1 MWRIIKSELKKQ
13 WVSCVVMGLFIM
25 LSAMMFTMGISLVS
39 ESNTYYTD
47 KLEKTNTYDVGA
59 TLYFH
64 NDEMTE
70 WLLKRISGYP
80 EVEDM
85 KSDKFISNP
94 QIGWNG
100 DLWIGSLRP
109 IDKEKGFNKVDYVT
123 ELEGVENPIYVTKH
137 YLNSNVPFAKIGNKV
152 NVQIVDGKREPI
164 YSKEYTVVG
173 YFEDLTRLWS
183 DFLDI
188 PQRDF
193 DEIEQ
198 VCIESGLPQLVNNT
212 QWIKFRSGIKENLFN
227 RVSND
232 IEAATAIISILGGG
246 QTTPQLNVRASMW
259 GPYYLGAQVTSFGN
273 ILSAVLIAFA
283 LIAIVV
289 ALIIV
294 RFAIV
299 SNIEDDIKNY
309 GVLKGT
315 GYTTADLRR
324 GMLIQY
330 LIVTIVFTIIGCII
344 GALALPIVSSLVGA
358 SSALIWKCAVSPWS
372 IVAAILVPAMIVAGV
387 VYLFSRKLA
396 AITPTVALRS
406 GISSHSFKKN
416 HVPLEKVKGNV
427 NVALSAK
434 STLNDMRRN
443 ITVGIVVAIMSFLC
457 VFTAMLHYNLNI
469 DNDAIAQ
476 VAGYEPSDVTLIGK
490 FDVIEKKFAENTH
503 VVNYSIARQG
513 DTISSDKMPGIFI
526 NPYIRDDWTKTNRKM
541 VYKGRYPENENE
553 ICINKD
559 LAEYFNAKPGD
570 YITLYQKSMPVEYL
584 VTGLF
589 QDMQGKHALM
599 NIDGYMRLFPE
610 QTEYLSNSQAW
621 SGYADFD
628 TKESADEFVRETVKE
643 ILETKE
649 SGLRNCYYSEN
660 EKGNFISTALT
671 TGAEVLTIAMDI
683 VTVIAL
689 FVTLLFVIRLKTI
702 RERRN
707 IAINKAMGYTTGGL
721 IVQMNLGMICV
732 VALASLIGCILGALL
747 TTPLISMVMGGFGV
761 MTLQLTIHY
770 GWVFG
775 IMAAIIAAATVIS
788 ILVSLRIR
796 RITPRSL
803 LVE

>member
-70 WLLKRISGYP
+70 WLLKRVSGYP

-85 KSDKFISNP
+85 KSDKYISTV
-94 QIGWNG
+94 QIGWSG
-100 DLWIGSLRP
+100 DLWSGTLRP

-152 NVQIVDGKREPI
+152 NVQIVDGKQKPI

-212 QWIKFRSGIKENLFN
+212 QWIKFRSGVKENLFN

-232 IEAATAIISILGGG
+232 IEAATAIIGILGGG
-246 QTTPQLNVRASMW
+246 QTTPQLNLRISLW
-259 GPYYLGAQVTSFGN
+259 GPYYWGAQVTSFGN

-344 GALALPIVSSLVGA
+344 GSFALPIVSGLVGS

-490 FDVIEKKFAENTH
+490 FDVVEKKFAENTH
-503 VVNYSIARQG
+503 VVNYSIARHG

-526 NPYIRDDWTKTNRKM
+526 NPYVRDDWTKTNRKM

-559 LAEYFNAKPGD
+559 VATYFNAKPGD

-589 QDMQGKHALM
+589 QDMQGKQALM

-649 SGLRNCYYSEN
+649 SGLMNCYYSEN
-660 EKGNFISTALT
+660 EKGHFISTALT

-775 IMAAIIAAATVIS
+775 IMAAIIAAAAVIS
-788 ILVSLRIR
+788 VLVSLRIR

>member
-47 KLEKTNTYDVGA
+47 KLEKSNTYDVGA

-70 WLLKRISGYP
+70 WLLKRVSGYP

-85 KSDKFISNP
+85 KSDKYIATA
-94 QIGWNG
+94 QIGWSG
-100 DLWIGSLRP
+100 DIWKSWLRP
-109 IDKEKGFNKVDYVT
+109 IDEEKGFNKVDYVT
-123 ELEGVENPIYVTKH
+123 ELEGVENPLYVTKH
-137 YLNSNVPFAKIGNKV
+137 YLNNVPFAKIGNKV
-152 NVQIVDGKREPI
+152 NVQIVDGRQKPI

-173 YFEDLTRLWS
+173 YFEDLTELWNGNI
-183 DFLDI
+183 DI
-188 PQRDF
+188 PKSDF

-198 VCIESGLPQLVNNT
+198 VCIESGLPQLVKNT
-212 QWIKFRSGIKENLFN
+212 QWIKFRSGVNQNLFN
-227 RVSND
+227 RVVND
-232 IEAATAIISILGGG
+232 IEAATAIIGILGGG
-246 QTTPQLNVRASMW
+246 QSTPQLNVQASMW

-330 LIVTIVFTIIGCII
+330 LIVTALFTLIGCII
-344 GALALPIVSSLVGA
+344 GSVALPIVSGLVGS

-372 IVAAILVPAMIVAGV
+372 IVAAILVPAIIVAGV

-476 VAGYEPSDVTLIGK
+476 VSGYEPSDVTVVGRGDIIDKRL
-490 FDVIEKKFAENTH
+490 AENPH
-503 VVNYSIARQG
+503 VVNFSRALQG
-513 DTISSDKMPGIFI
+513 GTTISSDKMPGIFI
-526 NPYIRDDWTKTNRKM
+526 NAYIRDDWTKANRKM

-570 YITLYQKSMPVEYL
+570 YITLYQKRMPVEYL

-589 QDMQGKHALM
+589 QDMQGRHALM
-599 NIDGYMRLFPE
+599 NIEGYLRVFPE
-610 QTEYLSNSQAW
+610 EAEKIDSYAW
-621 SGYADFD
+621 NGYVDFD

-649 SGLRNCYYSEN
+649 SGLMNCYYSEN
-660 EKGNFISTALT
+660 EKGKYISSALT

-775 IMAAIIAAATVIS
+775 IMAAIIAAAAVIS
-788 ILVSLRIR
+788 VLVSLRIR

>member
-1 MWRIIKSELKKQ
+1 
-13 WVSCVVMGLFIM
+13 MGLFIM

-47 KLEKTNTYDVGA
+47 KLEKSNTYDIGA

-70 WLLKRISGYP
+70 WLLKRVSGYP
-80 EVEDM
+80 EVEDI
-85 KSDKFISNP
+85 KTDKYISP
-94 QIGWNG
+94 AQIGWSG
-100 DLWIGSLRP
+100 DLWSGDLRP
-109 IDKEKGFNKVDYVT
+109 IDKEKGFNKIDYVT

-137 YLNSNVPFAKIGNKV
+137 YLDNVPFAKIGNKV
-152 NVQIVDGKREPI
+152 NVQLVDGKQKTI

-173 YFEDLTRLWS
+173 YFEDLTELWS
-183 DFLDI
+183 SYLDI
-188 PQRDF
+188 PQSDF

-198 VCIESGLPQLVNNT
+198 VCIERGLSKAVINI
-212 QWIKFRSGIKENLFN
+212 QWVKFRSGVKQNLFN
-227 RVSND
+227 RVISD
-232 IEAATAIISILGGG
+232 MDAATAIISILAGG
-246 QTTPQLNVRASMW
+246 QTTPQPDIQAGFW

-283 LIAIVV
+283 MLAIVV

-330 LIVTIVFTIIGCII
+330 LIVTALFTLIGCII

-372 IVAAILVPAMIVAGV
+372 IVAAILVPAVIVAGV

-476 VAGYEPSDVTLIGK
+476 VAGYEPSDVTLTGIYGE
-490 FDVIEKKFAENTH
+490 VEKRFEENPH
-503 VVNYSIARQG
+503 VVNYSLTMHG
-513 DTISSDKMPGIFI
+513 DTITSNKMDIFI
-526 NPYIRDDWTKTNRKM
+526 NPYIRDDWTKANRKM

-553 ICINKD
+553 ICVNKEV
-559 LAEYFNAKPGD
+559 AEYFNAKPGD
-570 YITLYQKSMPVEYL
+570 YITIYNKNLAVEYL

-589 QDMQGKHALM
+589 QDMRGKHALM
-599 NIDGYMRLFPE
+599 NVEGYLRIFPDRKDFMMNNA
-610 QTEYLSNSQAW
+610 LW
-621 SGYADFD
+621 FGYADFD
-628 TKESADEFVRETVKE
+628 TKESAEAFVTQAVNE
-643 ILETKE
+643 ILQTKYT
-649 SGLRNCYYSEN
+649 GLITCYLSEN
-660 EKGNFISTALT
+660 EKGKYISTALT

-775 IMAAIIAAATVIS
+775 IMAAIIAAAAVIS
-788 ILVSLRIR
+788 VLVSLRIR
-796 RITPRSL
+796 RITPKSL

>member
-47 KLEKTNTYDVGA
+47 KLEKSNTYDVGA

-70 WLLKRISGYP
+70 WLLKRVSGYP

-85 KSDKFISNP
+85 KSDKYISTV
-94 QIGWNG
+94 QIGWSG
-100 DLWIGSLRP
+100 DLWSGTLRP

-152 NVQIVDGKREPI
+152 NVQIVDGKQKPI

-212 QWIKFRSGIKENLFN
+212 QWIKFRSGVKENLFN

-246 QTTPQLNVRASMW
+246 QTTPQLNLRISLW

-344 GALALPIVSSLVGA
+344 GSFALPIVSGLVGS

-490 FDVIEKKFAENTH
+490 FDVVEKKFAENTH
-503 VVNYSIARQG
+503 VVNYSIARHG

-526 NPYIRDDWTKTNRKM
+526 NPYVRDDWTKTNRKM

-559 LAEYFNAKPGD
+559 VATYFNAKPGD

-589 QDMQGKHALM
+589 QDMQGKQALM

-628 TKESADEFVRETVKE
+628 TKESADEFVSETVKE

-649 SGLRNCYYSEN
+649 SGLMNCYYSEN

-775 IMAAIIAAATVIS
+775 IMAAIIAAAAVIS
-788 ILVSLRIR
+788 VLVSLRIR

>member
-47 KLEKTNTYDVGA
+47 KLEKSNTYDVGA

-70 WLLKRISGYP
+70 WLLKRVSGYP

-85 KSDKFISNP
+85 KSDKYISTV
-94 QIGWNG
+94 QIGWSG
-100 DLWIGSLRP
+100 DLWSGTLRP

-152 NVQIVDGKREPI
+152 NVQIVDGKQKPI

-212 QWIKFRSGIKENLFN
+212 QWIKFRSGVKENLFN

-246 QTTPQLNVRASMW
+246 QTTPQLNLRISLW

-344 GALALPIVSSLVGA
+344 GSFALPIVSGLVGS

-490 FDVIEKKFAENTH
+490 FDVVEKKFAENTH
-503 VVNYSIARQG
+503 VVNYSIARHG

-526 NPYIRDDWTKTNRKM
+526 NPYVRDDWTKTNRKM

-559 LAEYFNAKPGD
+559 VATYFNAKPGD

-589 QDMQGKHALM
+589 QDMQGKQALM

-628 TKESADEFVRETVKE
+628 TKESADEFVSETVKE

-649 SGLRNCYYSEN
+649 SGLMNCYYSEN

-747 TTPLISMVMGGFGV
+747 TTPLTSMVMGGFGV

-775 IMAAIIAAATVIS
+775 IMAVIIAAAAVIS
-788 ILVSLRIR
+788 VLVSLRIR